1 MAENREKRHTEKCA
15 WFLVHAMNEHILF
28 MHSAG
33 VTVTPSEEETLKKK
47 TSNSQHKAGKNF
59 PVHGLPHTANPFLDM
74 NNFTLH
80 DVSQRQLK
88 MKDETTT
95 TRKKNA

>member
-47 TSNSQHKAGKNF
+47 QA
-59 PVHGLPHTANPFLDM
+59 TANTKLERI
-74 NNFTLH
+74 
-80 DVSQRQLK
+80 SQCTDSHTQQIRFSI
-88 MKDETTT
+88 
-95 TRKKNA
+95 